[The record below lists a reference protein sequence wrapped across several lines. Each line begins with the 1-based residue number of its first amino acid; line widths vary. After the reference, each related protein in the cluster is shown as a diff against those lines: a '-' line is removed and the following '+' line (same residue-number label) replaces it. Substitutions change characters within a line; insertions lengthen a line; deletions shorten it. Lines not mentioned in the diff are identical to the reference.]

1 MSGGLTSSGD
11 DGGFVHCTG
20 CGALAAGPC
29 ARCRKPVCGNCC
41 VLTSG
46 GAQPW
51 AICHAC
57 SKSGGG
63 SLKQGWGTVLGWLIK
78 PILGLMVVYVLL
90 WWLFGSG

>member
-1 MSGGLTSSGD
+1 MSGGLISNGD

-46 GAQPW
+46 GVQPW

-57 SKSGGG
+57 DKSGGA
-63 SLKQGWGTVLGWLIK
+63 SLKQGWGTVLGWFIK
-78 PILGLMVVYVLL
+78 PILGLIVVYVLL
-90 WWLFGSG
+90 QWLLRPG